1 MGSFVVSYLKGTDFD
16 EVSDEELARIEH
28 ILNTRGRESL
38 GFYSL
43 YDIFMQ
49 PRGGVL
55 RFMWRKGPFKSES
68 VQFSAPMW
76 QLVMS

>member
-1 MGSFVVSYLKGTDFD
+1 MGSFVVSHLKGTDFD
-16 EVSDEELARIEH
+16 EVSDEELAKIEH

-49 PRGGVL
+49 PRGGVSCGGRGHSSL
-55 RFMWRKGPFKSES
+55 N
-68 VQFSAPMW
+68 QYN
-76 QLVMS
+76 LVHRCGSWL